1 MVAADGAV
9 RGGSMPR
16 RVPAIT
22 LAAVLLACLAS
33 SASIEDELAEVERAF
48 AGSMANRDLAAF
60 ESFLADE
67 AVFIGEEGPLRG
79 RAAVVGAWTA
89 YFEGEAAPFSWE
101 PETVVVLESGTLG
114 LTTGPV
120 YAPGGRRVG
129 TFHSTWRRTDSGWE
143 IVLDVGCPWAAPP
156 EN

>member
-1 MVAADGAV
+1 MPKRVAAVALAV
-9 RGGSMPR
+9 ALGPGP
-16 RVPAIT
+16 
-22 LAAVLLACLAS
+22 AS

-48 AGSMANRDLAAF
+48 AASMADRDLEAF
-60 ESFLADE
+60 QSFLAEE

-79 RAAVVGAWTA
+79 RAAVAEAWAA

-120 YAPGGRRVG
+120 YLPGGRRVG
-129 TFHSTWRRTDSGWE
+129 TFHSTWRRADSGWE
-143 IVLDVGCPWAAPP
+143 IVLDVGCPWAPPP
-156 EN
+156 EQ